1 MKLIRNI
8 KKIIHL
14 QSVIAQTINAC
25 INEGLQKQKVEQLT
39 TLTMTSSDSGV
50 TYDKKCNEEVVVSL
64 TTFGQRYYDAY
75 VAIESIM
82 QGTIKPNRIIL
93 WVPDNFKDTPV
104 PKTLQKQMKRGLEI
118 RFCKDIRSYTKL
130 IYALKE
136 FPNAVNIT
144 VDDDVIYPY
153 DTIENLVN
161 THIQHPNKICS
172 NVVLR
177 LPKRIEDCSINQL
190 DLVTTPNE
198 ICKRYILEGF
208 SGVLYPPHALHDE
221 VFNESVFM
229 DICKYADDIWF
240 SAMAMLKGTEIVY
253 AQPHLEYI
261 RQFDNPHVQ
270 SVALKNIN
278 VRGESMNDI
287 QAKAVFGKYNL

>member
-8 KKIIHL
+8 KKILHL
-14 QSVIAQTINAC
+14 QSAIAQTINTC
-25 INEGLQKQKVEQLT
+25 INEGLQKQKIEQLT
-39 TLTMTSSDSGV
+39 TLTMTLSDMGV
-50 TYDKKCNEEVVVSL
+50 SFEKVCNEDIVVSL

-82 QGTIKPNRIIL
+82 QGTVKPNRIIL
-93 WVPDNFKDTPV
+93 WVSDDLKSV
-104 PKTLQKQMKRGLEI
+104 PIPMTLQKQMKRGLEI
-118 RFCKDIRSYTKL
+118 RFRKDIRSYTKL

-136 FPNAVNIT
+136 FPNALNIT

-153 DTIENLVN
+153 DTVENLVN
-161 THIQHPNKICS
+161 THLQHPNKICS

-177 LPKRIEDCSINQL
+177 LPEHLEDCSINHL
-190 DLVTTPNE
+190 DFVTTPNE

-240 SAMAMLKGTEIVY
+240 SAMAMLNGTEIVY
-253 AQPHLEYI
+253 AQPHLEYV

-270 SVALKNIN
+270 SVALQNIN
-278 VRGESMNDI
+278 KRGESLNDI
-287 QAKAVFGKYNL
+287 QAKAVFSKYNL